1 MSTVKGGSFL
11 ISETEPKSIF
21 VPEDF
26 TDEQIQ
32 IAELTQKFMENEV
45 LDKVKELESKNWDL
59 SVSLL
64 KKAGEIGLL
73 SIDIPEEYGGMNLD
87 KTSSILFSEKVS
99 MQGSFAVTIG
109 AHTSIGSLPIVYF
122 GSKEQKEKYLPKI
135 ATGELICAY
144 ALTEAGSGSD
154 ALAAKTKAVLSNDG
168 KNYILN
174 GTKMWISNGGFAD
187 LFIVFAKVDCDKFT
201 AFIVERNFPGVSTG
215 AEEHKMGLNG
225 SSTTTLILEDAI
237 IPVENVLG
245 EVGKGHKI
253 AFNILNIGRFKLGA
267 GSLGGAKNII
277 PTAIKYA
284 KERKQFNKSLTE
296 FGLIK
301 QKIAEMGIRAYAT
314 ESMVYRTSGLIDN
327 YISSLDKNN
336 PNDILKAIEEFA
348 VEASIMKVYGS
359 EVLGYC
365 ADEAVQIFGGYGYS
379 EEYPVSRFYRD
390 ARINRIFEGTNEI
403 NRMLITGMLLKRAMS
418 GHLPLMQAGMKIMEE
433 VMSLPSFDEE
443 EETLLSVEKKLVSN
457 SKKATLLAAGVAV
470 QKYMMKIN
478 DEQEIMAN
486 IANSIMEVYAMES
499 TLLRTLKLVEN
510 KGADKVQL
518 QIDAT
523 KVFVNDA
530 IRRVENF
537 CKDVLAA
544 CSTGDDLRIQLAALR
559 RFTKNTPINTI
570 ELRRKIADKMIE
582 DEKYNFL

>member
-187 LFIVFAKVDCDKFT
+187 LFIVFAKVDGDKFT

-418 GHLPLMQAGMKIMEE
+418 GHLPLMQAGIKIMEE